1 MHLNRKVNRPL
12 VGRCAQDP
20 VEAQG
25 LTAVQPLV
33 AADGFAVRR
42 AYMLTSSFVAAK
54 LPLWVGTESS
64 RTIEAATQAA
74 HTPNRNVGQL
84 CFLQLPFT
92 PATAAGSNV
101 CLLVAIAI
109 WSVECDRLVQ
119 LQSPQNQNAR
129 SPGRFHFH
137 FHSARTPHLS
147 LSSQGPCAPAP
158 PSLRDH
164 RNHIDL
170 HQPLRLTKPCDH
182 KPS

>member
-109 WSVECDRLVQ
+109 WSVECDRLVP
-119 LQSPQNQNAR
+119 LQR
-129 SPGRFHFH
+129 S
-137 FHSARTPHLS
+137 HL
-147 LSSQGPCAPAP
+147 PDYD
-158 PSLRDH
+158 SLRLVTNSYGS
-164 RNHIDL
+164 RCWR
-170 HQPLRLTKPCDH
+170 QLRATIVLCAH
-182 KPS
+182 GSCH